1 MACLARENV
10 LVGFCGVQ
18 PAANKVV
25 IPGRSDA
32 NLHDSF
38 AYNYIA
44 VTWSD

>member
-1 MACLARENV
+1 MMARLARANI
-10 LVGFCGVQ
+10 LLGFCGVQ
-18 PAANKVV
+18 LAANKVG

-44 VTWSD
+44 VT